1 MNKTITLNNG
11 VEMPLMGYGVW
22 QIAPAECEHYV
33 SEALKAGYRSIDT
46 AQAYYNEE
54 GVGEAISKSGIP
66 RNELFLTTKVWIS
79 NAGEEK
85 AARSIDESL
94 RKLKTDYIDLLLIH
108 QPFGDYYGTYRAME
122 KAYNAGKV
130 RAIGLS
136 NFYDARFV
144 DLAENMEIKPAVV
157 QLETHVFSQ
166 QVKMREL
173 MQEYGTR
180 LMAWSPLARGM
191 NNLFGNET
199 LREIADRHGKDI
211 AQICLKFLT
220 DEGIIVIPQSTKP
233 ERMRSIVIPQSTKPE
248 RMRSNFAL
256 DDFELTDD
264 EREAIR
270 RLDAGHPLAA
280 DFNDPV
286 LAKYL
291 LGYDKQFNPEK

>member
-33 SEALKAGYRSIDT
+33 SEALKAGYRSIDM

-54 GVGEAISKSGIP
+54 GVGEAIRKSGIS
-66 RNELFLTTKVWIS
+66 RKELFLTTKVWIS

-85 AARSIDESL
+85 AAQSIDESL
-94 RKLKTDYIDLLLIH
+94 RKLKTDYIDLLLVH
-108 QPFGDYYGTYRAME
+108 QPFGDYYGTYRAMK
-122 KAYNAGKV
+122 KAYKAGKA

-144 DLAENMEIKPAVV
+144 DLAENMEVKPAVV

-173 MQEYGTR
+173 MKEYGTR

-199 LREIADRHGKDI
+199 LREIADRYGKDI

-220 DEGIIVIPQSTKP
+220 DEGIII
-233 ERMRSIVIPQSTKPE
+233 IPQSTKPE